1 MIAFFLAYLRGFSF
15 FWLFELL
22 IVFFFLKPFLG
33 WVAISSFR
41 SVIPFLHP
49 PPRPL
54 ISPLATILFLY
65 IYGRLILLA
74 MFFLLLLRNTRR
86 RVFISSSL
94 YNPRHT
100 TRHRFNFCPRPPLF
114 LAKNKIDL
122 NIFSDII
129 CSPWLPSIPSAVG
142 SKVVDDIYPYSLTY

>member
-49 PPRPL
+49 PTPIDFPSRNNF
-54 ISPLATILFLY
+54 ISVY
-65 IYGRLILLA
+65 IRA
-74 MFFLLLLRNTRR
+74 S
-86 RVFISSSL
+86 VFIS
-94 YNPRHT
+94 RV
-100 TRHRFNFCPRPPLF
+100 FFCCCSGILEGGYSF
-114 LAKNKIDL
+114 LAVYIIPGTRQDIDSTFVQGLRCFWQKTKDL

-129 CSPWLPSIPSAVG
+129 CSPWLPSISSAVG